1 MADDDADALASTTPS
16 PIMNY
21 VPVAAWGNLKNLA
34 RELLQSLS
42 DLPASFVRFKELGNP
57 SYI

>member
-1 MADDDADALASTTPS
+1 
-16 PIMNY
+16 MNY
-21 VPVAAWGNLKNLA
+21 VPVAAWGNHKNLA